1 MPALVYNQP
10 LIPNMDK
17 LVQKQVPAVNELPL
31 ARGGIKP
38 TQLPPPKPL
47 LMKQMP

>member
-10 LIPNMDK
+10 PIPVVDK
-17 LVQKQVPAVNELPL
+17 VQKQFPSVNELPL

-38 TQLPPPKPL
+38 AQLPPPKPL
-47 LMKQMP
+47 LMKPMP